1 MRTAMRNR
9 HRRPC
14 RFCIAVQRDHGDEW
28 SMFRTQ
34 APFTFIIPA
43 MAAGLALTLPV
54 VVAAVDVRV
63 DFDKEFDFRTVRT
76 WGWHP
81 DGPGEVKMARTQAD
95 DPEAMRARAEPV
107 IVEAVAAELSRRDLQ
122 FTTGTPDLFVTYY
135 LLLTLGASAQT
146 LGQFI
151 PATPEWGLPPFAAAT
166 QSLEIKN
173 QGSLV
178 LDLSAAGH
186 VVWRG
191 VAQAKIKLDTSDE
204 KRRALIRESVRDL
217 LRSYP
222 PKR

>member
-1 MRTAMRNR
+1 
-9 HRRPC
+9 
-14 RFCIAVQRDHGDEW
+14 
-28 SMFRTQ
+28 MFRSQ
-34 APFTFIIPA
+34 ATFIVSA
-43 MAAGLALTLPV
+43 MAAAVAVTLPA

-63 DFDKEFDFRTVRT
+63 EFDKEFDFRAART

-81 DGPGEVKMARTQAD
+81 DGAGEVKMARTQDD

-107 IVEAVAAELSRRDLQ
+107 IVEAVAAELSRRDVQ

-146 LGQFI
+146 LGQFV
-151 PATPEWGLPPFAAAT
+151 PATPEWGLPPFAAVT
-166 QSLEIKN
+166 QSLEIRN

-178 LDLSAAGH
+178 LDLSAGGR
-186 VVWRG
+186 VIWRG
-191 VAQAKIKLDTSDE
+191 VAQAKIRLDTNDE